1 MIAKIQRLPPEYVM
15 MIITESMRTN
25 SLELLLQA
33 DRSRAVAGHEFD
45 SESNLIKVGDL
56 ATLGQKSIGL
66 TSSSLGLPR
75 LCSSGVV
82 ILMRSIQS
90 WPFPGQLDFHN
101 LKDRQQ
107 VLSNH
112 SRSSSEVL
120 AYPST

>member
-1 MIAKIQRLPPEYVM
+1 M

-56 ATLGQKSIGL
+56 ATLGQKSI
-66 TSSSLGLPR
+66 GLPR